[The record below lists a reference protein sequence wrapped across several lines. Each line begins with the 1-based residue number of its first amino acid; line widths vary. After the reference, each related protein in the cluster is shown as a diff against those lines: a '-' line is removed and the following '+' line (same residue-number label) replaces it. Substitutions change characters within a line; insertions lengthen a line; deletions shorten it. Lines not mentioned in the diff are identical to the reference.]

1 VDCRERKVGRGGGGW
16 LRRRR
21 GSFGKVRKAGKE
33 GLVVAIND
41 NNNDDEDDA
50 EEDKDSDDDGDDGVG

>member
-21 GSFGKVRKAGKE
+21 GGFGKVRKARKE
-33 GLVVAIND
+33 GLVMTID
-41 NNNDDEDDA
+41 DYNNDD
-50 EEDKDSDDDGDDGVG
+50 